1 MASSKPQYGERA
13 KGPPTGVEPPMDTV
27 VDYDLFRTPATEQ
40 LKATRDY
47 ARSANGDPLD
57 TVLGCVQS
65 LRRYGF
71 CERRL
76 CGCV

>member
-1 MASSKPQYGERA
+1 M
-13 KGPPTGVEPPMDTV
+13 
-27 VDYDLFRTPATEQ
+27 FRTPATEQ
-40 LKATRDY
+40 LRATRDY

-76 CGCV
+76 CGCA